1 LRADVTLQ
9 SLEAKSLRF
18 MAFAAQENCLV
29 VNLSQQAK
37 SRLVYPRCD
46 AQLFA
51 QWSDQTLALEMQ
63 AQRSGLDVQALA
75 TALGMESALGYM
87 VASGRYWEVSE
98 SLDANKLSDV
108 DRAWLAV
115 RDPLGAGTNPD

>member
-1 LRADVTLQ
+1 
-9 SLEAKSLRF
+9 
-18 MAFAAQENCLV
+18 
-29 VNLSQQAK
+29 
-37 SRLVYPRCD
+37 
-46 AQLFA
+46 
-51 QWSDQTLALEMQ
+51 LEMQ

-87 VASGRYWEVSE
+87 VVSGRYWEVSE